1 MRKSGLTSLALGSAL
16 GAVTLLLTGTS
27 ITLVTLGW
35 AMAGLERRLWRRNP
49 AAANTTGAP

>member
-35 AMAGLERRLWRRNP
+35 AMAEEPSALFSQGLRDRTKWEN
-49 AAANTTGAP
+49 